1 MELIVLVLVAV
12 GAVLV
17 LARFTDVLPVL
28 IFNAG
33 LGLVLLVLSNL
44 LLSPPVPANL
54 ITILV
59 CVIGGV
65 GGWLIVMVLHILG
78 MAFYV
83 SF

>member
-65 GGWLIVMVLHILG
+65 VGWLIVMVLHILG
-78 MAFYV
+78 IAFYV

>member
-1 MELIVLVLVAV
+1 MELIVLVLVAL

-54 ITILV
+54 TTILV

-65 GGWLIVMVLHILG
+65 VGWLIVMVLHILG
-78 MAFYV
+78 IAFYV

>member
-44 LLSPPVPANL
+44 LLSPPLPANL

>member
-1 MELIVLVLVAV
+1 M

-33 LGLVLLVLSNL
+33 LGLVLLVLSHL
-44 LLSPPVPANL
+44 FLSPPVPTNL
-54 ITILV
+54 VTIMV
-59 CVIGGV
+59 CVVGGV
-65 GGWLIVMVLHILG
+65 AGWLIVMALYFLG
-78 MAFYV
+78 IAFYV

>member
-1 MELIVLVLVAV
+1 MELIVLALVAV

-17 LARFTDVLPVL
+17 LVRFADVLPVL

-33 LGLVLLVLSNL
+33 LGLVLLVLSHL
-44 LLSPPVPANL
+44 FLSPPVPANL

-65 GGWLIVMVLHILG
+65 AGWLIVMVLHILEI
-78 MAFYV
+78 AFYV

>member
-17 LARFTDVLPVL
+17 LVRFADVLPVL

-44 LLSPPVPANL
+44 LLSPPLPANL

-65 GGWLIVMVLHILG
+65 VGWLIVMVLHILG
-78 MAFYV
+78 IAFYV

>member
-1 MELIVLVLVAV
+1 MELIVLVLVAL

-17 LARFTDVLPVL
+17 LARFPRVLPVL

-65 GGWLIVMVLHILG
+65 VGWLIVMVLHILG
-78 MAFYV
+78 IAFYV

>member
-1 MELIVLVLVAV
+1 MELIVLALVAV

-17 LARFTDVLPVL
+17 LVRFADVLPVL

-33 LGLVLLVLSNL
+33 LGLVLLVLSHL
-44 LLSPPVPANL
+44 FLSPPVPANL

-65 GGWLIVMVLHILG
+65 AGWLIVMVLHILG
-78 MAFYV
+78 IAFYV

>member
-17 LARFTDVLPVL
+17 LVRFTDVLPVL

-65 GGWLIVMVLHILG
+65 VGWLIVMVLHILG
-78 MAFYV
+78 IAFYV

>member
-33 LGLVLLVLSNL
+33 LGLVLLVLSTL

-65 GGWLIVMVLHILG
+65 VGWLIVMVLHILG
-78 MAFYV
+78 IAFYV